1 MVSLDDMKDLVLYK
15 RPFFLPINPKN
26 KKQNSAIML
35 MTPNFRSSINAMRAP
50 YTINRRYF
58 ESYYIEKSVYRYI
71 NATNENL
78 IEPEYKGEYLFEV
91 AGIDS
96 DEYEGIDE
104 AVRYKEIVTV
114 SVIIRDKDG
123 NLLVV
128 YDNDIEGLGIPF
140 ISVNK
145 GESHEEALVRLCNK
159 QLGIN
164 PTNYRL
170 AFDMNFTLSAKG
182 RLYLDYD
189 YCYFVDEY
197 DGKVENKT
205 KSRYASLR
213 YVNVK
218 YLGNTKENI
227 SKTLRYIIAKYGKR
241 IVDRDISQYADDKV
255 SASNKVLFTGYTAD
269 ISEVSRYFK
278 LSMLTNAYDNLDI
291 PLPKY
296 PIHIMCTSITDDE
309 GYIDERNVVVYTKK
323 AFDSLY
329 KNLSYTDYLTY
340 TMQIQA
346 IYNYNPKVSIA
357 IAEPAGLALSGI
369 LDPIIAEED
378 DRNRISED
386 YITERVFL
394 YILNT
399 YGINEVKKIIKFND
413 LKLFAKYGVEAA
425 LGKTNT
431 DEFND
436 FLEEASNIMEAE
448 AAKGKKADIPSLDD
462 LSKIGQKI
470 KNKIRTQTVRKLN
483 KIKRDIERGNTGSDS
498 RNTTSLTQLKTNS
511 VVQKVDINSAPAP
524 KTESYT
530 LSQLKDSGVDYISC
544 GNGVFILEDTNN
556 YDLQL
561 RQALYNDRFRS
572 NKAVLAIYNNIKE
585 ELSWIK
591 YTYTNLDRYNN
602 KNLFFDLS
610 YYNEAFFRNFAERLN
625 VEEKSNTVKMSKI
638 YAELM
643 SRLLNNDNRL
653 AAYTKKTVFI
663 PVLDWRHNQST
674 RMWMY
679 REDINPISIIYD
691 MMKNNPTALV
701 KLFGDMDVVFL
712 GGKNYFKINFNKF
725 GSKISDNANLNKFT
739 MLIKRMIA
747 LGYDSADPDPE
758 GETEYSAK
766 GIAMD
771 IIDKVE
777 KSQNVEIDNV
787 SAISGLK
794 NGSSDPVVF
803 ADRPIK
809 SVHPEPA
816 VEKKINDNISTNK
829 PTGGKQIVAGT
840 TTMNNGK
847 KANIIKKEVELNKQA
862 ATAGKADPDASTS
875 INATTDKQ
883 KKDAVVDKI
892 AKAAQDASDPDDA
905 MDKLNDDEFKEMIL
919 ALNTD
924 TEDNV
929 KTDKSRASKMA
940 KIEDQFHNSQVNNK
954 SVKDLLSTNPID
966 TKLPTSKLPVASIN
980 EDWSNLSFMNFDKEY
995 DPDSDIV
1002 KMLDSMKNWTYPVAV
1017 SEINVTDNSTSEDV
1031 LDKWEIKCEDYRG
1044 TKFKLVVDIPRF
1056 VEGNFLK
1063 LRGNEKVLMIQSTQI
1078 PIIKTDNDTC
1088 QIIGVGGYNKIMI
1101 SRYGNRAGKS
1111 MPSADRLLKAVT
1123 KYSAANPTAMKIVYG
1138 NNNSICE
1145 RYELPM
1151 DYLDLAGTLD
1161 SIETKDFKFY
1171 FNQDEF
1177 RLHYE
1182 IDDTKGV
1189 PIGIRKNVPIS
1200 EAKANVSDV
1209 VIYCNEK
1216 ELRNCVTTTLTGYI
1230 GALLCENESFSEVY
1244 NNIKLSNVE
1253 YTYSRAS
1260 ISSTH
1265 MPVIIILGYLEGLVP
1280 TLKKARIEYDFVE
1293 KINKKDSTYKLD
1305 WDYIKFSDGYLLYKV
1320 NYSSSLLLNGLKRH
1334 DTENYSLKDINSK
1347 PMYLD
1352 FLQEYGGIL
1361 KADGLENSYDC
1372 MLDPIT
1378 KELLELYKLP
1388 TDYAGVLLRAN
1399 NLLADNKYIS
1409 HTDQSVRR
1417 WRRKELIA
1425 GYFYKALSTSYQ
1437 SYANSIRHSRKIAKM
1452 TMKQSAVID
1461 LILTK
1466 DPATDELSVN
1476 NVINDVECA
1485 NTVTNKGLVGLNVD
1499 RAYSVDKRIYDSS
1512 MLNVF
1517 GMDTGFS
1524 GNVGIN
1530 RQATID
1536 ANIEGNRG
1544 LVKSIDNNTNKLSV
1558 AKTLTITEAMVPL
1571 GSTHDDPPR
1580 TLMTYVQTSKHTMR
1594 CAQNDP
1600 LLVTNGADEA
1610 LPYLA
1615 SDIFSFK
1622 AKQDGVIVE
1631 LSITDDPKGIG
1642 NYMVVEYKNGKH
1654 EYINLEEQIKKNSAG
1669 GYYVPLKLSTD
1680 LKEGSRVKAGQVLA
1694 YDKSSFAKNS
1704 GENNNITATVG
1715 TIGKVAII
1723 NTDEGF
1729 EDSAAITEEFSKKLA
1744 TDVIIP
1750 EDITLDKNANI
1761 IVYKKI
1767 GDHVME
1773 GESIMAYTTGYEDDE
1788 VSNALMKNFNFNQDQ
1803 ISELGRK
1810 PVVSDHTGI
1819 LTGIEII
1826 RTVDLDELSPS
1837 LKAFVLEHERPIKRT
1852 KSVYN
1857 KYNIDTAMLPPT
1869 NKVEQIGKAKNVTNG
1884 VRILFYIKY
1893 ADNMSI
1899 GDKIT
1904 FYSANKGV
1912 IKYIIPEGEEPYT
1925 NFRPNEHID
1934 SFMSISSINGR
1945 MTFSIPIMAA
1955 LNKAM
1960 IELDRTV
1967 KDIAGIKYDDSKV

>member
-15 RPFFLPINPKN
+15 RPFFLPIDPKN

-35 MTPNFRSSINAMRAP
+35 MTPNFKSSINAMKAP

-91 AGIDS
+91 AGINS

-197 DGKVENKT
+197 TGKVENRT

-255 SASNKVLFTGYTAD
+255 AASNKVLFTGYAAD
-269 ISEVSRYFK
+269 ISEVSKYFK
-278 LSMLTNAYDNLDI
+278 LSMLTNAYDNLEI

-323 AFDSLY
+323 AFDSIY
-329 KNLSYTDYLTY
+329 KNLSYTDYLIY

-346 IYNYNPKVSIA
+346 IYNYNPKVSVA

-369 LDPIIAEED
+369 LDSIIED
-378 DRNRISED
+378 EDNRNRISED
-386 YITERVFL
+386 FITERVFL

-399 YGINEVKKIIKFND
+399 YGINEVKKIIKYND

-425 LGKTNT
+425 LGKSNT

-436 FLEEASNIMEAE
+436 FLEAASNIMEAE
-448 AAKGKKADIPSLDD
+448 ATEEKKADIPSLDD

-511 VVQKVDINSAPAP
+511 IVQKADANTAPAP

-530 LSQLKDSGVDYISC
+530 LSQLKDSDVDYIPC
-544 GNGVFILEDTNN
+544 GNSVFILEDTNN

-625 VEEKSNTVKMSKI
+625 VEEKSNTVKMSRI

-643 SRLLNNDNRL
+643 SRLLRDNRL
-653 AAYTKKTVFI
+653 AAYNKKTVFI

-679 REDINPISIIYD
+679 KEDINPISIIYD

-701 KLFGDMDVVFL
+701 NLFDDMDVVFL
-712 GGKNYFKINFNKF
+712 GGKNYFKINFKKLEF
-725 GSKISDNANLNKFT
+725 KLSDNATLNKFI

-794 NGSSDPVVF
+794 NGSSNPVVF
-803 ADRPIK
+803 ADKPATP
-809 SVHPEPA
+809 VHPEPA
-816 VEKKINDNISTNK
+816 VEKKINNNIATDR
-829 PTGGKQIVAGT
+829 PTGAKQIVAGT
-840 TTMNNGK
+840 TTTIDGK
-847 KANIIKKEVELNKQA
+847 KANVIKKEVEFNKQA
-862 ATAGKADPDASTS
+862 ATAGKVDPDNSTS

-966 TKLPTSKLPVASIN
+966 TKLPSSKLPVASIN
-980 EDWSNLSFMNFDKEY
+980 EDWSNLTFMNFDKEY

-1002 KMLDSMKNWTYPVAV
+1002 KMLDSMKNWTYPVMV

-1031 LDKWEIKCEDYRG
+1031 LNKWEIKCEDYRG

-1088 QIIGVGGYNKIMI
+1088 QIIGIGGYNKIMI

-1161 SIETKDFKFY
+1161 SIETKDFKLF

-1177 RLHYE
+1177 RLQYE
-1182 IDDTKGV
+1182 VDDTKGV
-1189 PIGIRKNVPIS
+1189 PIGIRKNVPIK

-1209 VIYCNEK
+1209 IIYCNEK
-1216 ELRNCVTTTLTGYI
+1216 ELINSYTTTLTGYI
-1230 GALLCENESFSEVY
+1230 GALLCENESFAEVY

-1293 KINKKDSTYKLD
+1293 KINKKDNKYKLD

-1388 TDYAGVLLRAN
+1388 TDYTGVLLHAN

-1466 DPATDELSVN
+1466 DPSTTELSIN
-1476 NVINDVECA
+1476 NVINDVECT

-1544 LVKSIDNNTNKLSV
+1544 LVKSIDNNTSKLSV
-1558 AKTLTITEAMVPL
+1558 AKSLTITEAMVPL

-1610 LPYLA
+1610 LPYLT

-1622 AKQDGVIVE
+1622 AKQDGTVVE
-1631 LSITDDPKGIG
+1631 LNVTDDPKGVG
-1642 NYMVVEYKNGKH
+1642 NYMVIEYKDGTH
-1654 EYINLEEQIKKNSAG
+1654 EFINLEEQVKKNSDG

-1694 YDKSSFAKNS
+1694 YDKSSFAKS
-1704 GENNNITATVG
+1704 AGENNNITATVG

-1761 IVYKKI
+1761 VVYKKI

-1912 IKYIIPEGEEPYT
+1912 IKYIIPEGDEPYT
-1925 NFRPNEHID
+1925 SFRPNEHID

-1960 IELDRTV
+1960 IELDRTI